1 MMMTQTI
8 EISSDILTQKV
19 SGETVILDLNSESY
33 FGLDEI
39 GTRIWQLIQEQKDL
53 KSVTATMLNEYDVEE
68 KQLAEDIEDLLAK
81 LDEAGLIKLNSD

>member
-1 MMMTQTI
+1 MTQTI
-8 EISSDILTQKV
+8 EISSDILTQEV

>member
-1 MMMTQTI
+1 MMTQTI
-8 EISSDILTQKV
+8 EISSDILTQEV

>member
-1 MMMTQTI
+1 MMTQTI
-8 EISSDILTQKV
+8 EISSDILTQEV
-19 SGETVILDLNSESY
+19 SCETVILDLNSESY